1 MFLSSENPNR
11 TSVDAKL
18 VMAPAVVLIQNQE
31 QELLRAATSALEK
44 QQMVVLKIREVRR
57 PGGLALELTEIEMV
71 QEP

>member
-1 MFLSSENPNR
+1 
-11 TSVDAKL
+11 
-18 VMAPAVVLIQNQE
+18 MAPAVVLIQNQE